1 MTRILI
7 ATADLSLASE
17 MRDLLSS
24 GGYHTAHVPDLDQ
37 LVTCCLEHRPD
48 LVVADFDLPG
58 GSLWTVTKALRSD
71 DRTSK
76 IVFFGLSSGT
86 DIRENHHA
94 LASGFEAVDS
104 KPVHPARF
112 LQAIHA
118 SLPLSS
124 PTENDEPGGSAAP
137 AIETPPDKIPASD
150 TMHPVS
156 YLQSLSAEIMSLA
169 EQIKPSVPEL
179 GTEGPELFGY
189 IEKSGIQIRE
199 KLHNLA
205 ANGLDA
211 AEMALRDREIRHD
224 FRNMIGS
231 VSGFSELLLME
242 PGLPAD
248 LPPLFTR
255 IREYCRVFV
264 DILDQEKAAAAA

>member
-7 ATADLSLASE
+7 ATADLPLASE
-17 MRDLLSS
+17 MRELLSS
-24 GGYHTAHVPDLDQ
+24 GGYHTAHVSDLDQ

-48 LVVADFDLPG
+48 LVVADFNLPG
-58 GSLWTVTKALRSD
+58 GSLWTVTKALRAD
-71 DRTSK
+71 ARTSG
-76 IVFFGLSSGT
+76 IVFFGLSSGA

-104 KPVHPARF
+104 KPIHPARF

-118 SLPLSS
+118 SLPLT
-124 PTENDEPGGSAAP
+124 PATGPANSAAP
-137 AIETPPDKIPASD
+137 AALERIPASD
-150 TMHPVS
+150 TMHPVT
-156 YLQSLSAEIMSLA
+156 YLQSLAAEILSLA
-169 EQIKPSVPEL
+169 GQIKPRTREL

-189 IEKSGIQIRE
+189 IDGSGNQIRE
-199 KLHNLA
+199 KLQGLA
-205 ANGLDA
+205 AKGLDS
-211 AEMALRDREIRHD
+211 AEMDLRDREIRHD

-242 PGLPAD
+242 PSIPQD
-248 LPPLFTR
+248 LRPLFTR

-264 DILDQEKAAAAA
+264 DILDREKAAAAA